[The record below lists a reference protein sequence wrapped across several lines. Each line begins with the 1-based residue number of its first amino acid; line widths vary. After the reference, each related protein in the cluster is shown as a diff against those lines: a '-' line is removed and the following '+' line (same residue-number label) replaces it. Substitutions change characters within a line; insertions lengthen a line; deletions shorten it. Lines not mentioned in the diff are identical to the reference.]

1 MKKTILLAAVMMLF
15 AAVACSGSKS
25 EDLVAPPD
33 AEQEQEQESM
43 KTKIKIAVGGREFDV
58 TLEDNAAARD
68 FVSRLPLTLQME
80 DLNRNEKYGYVS
92 GSLPANAQRVNDSI
106 YLTLSGKL
114 SDAWDIAGGDTVKVV
129 LKDADGKELKS
140 ATPSKTDDKFLRIGT
155 AVTSLLTKAGQ

>member
-15 AAVACSGSKS
+15 AAVACSGSRS

-33 AEQEQEQESM
+33 AEQEKEQEQESM
-43 KTKIKIAVGGREFDV
+43 KTKIKITVGGREFDV

-92 GSLPANAQRVNDSI
+92 GSLPANAQRVETINAGDLMLWTDNCIVLFYKTFTSGYSYTRLGRLDSVSG
-106 YLTLSGKL
+106 LAEAVGDKDVEVTFSLS
-114 SDAWDIAGGDTVKVV
+114 
-129 LKDADGKELKS
+129 E
-140 ATPSKTDDKFLRIGT
+140 
-155 AVTSLLTKAGQ
+155 